1 MSDHV
6 VPDLEAR
13 IAELEDIEA
22 IRRLKAA
29 YCAACDDDHD
39 GDAVAALFTAD
50 GVWQQS
56 GDRPRVGQDEIAAKM
71 FGIRNAG
78 FMARSAHMVTN
89 PVIDIDGDTA
99 SGRWRFV
106 MMFTYADGQSFER
119 IIGHYEERYAR
130 VDGQWRFTSLMANV
144 EERGRYQAEP
154 MTP

>member
-1 MSDHV
+1 MSDDAG
-6 VPDLEAR
+6 PGLGDR
-13 IAELEDIEA
+13 IATLEDIEA

-29 YCAACDDDHD
+29 YCAACDDDHN
-39 GDAVAALFTAD
+39 GDAVAALFTPD

-56 GDRPRVGQDEIAAKM
+56 GDRPRVGRDEIAAKM
-71 FGIRNAG
+71 YGIRNAG

-89 PVIDIDGDTA
+89 PVIDVEGDTA
-99 SGRWRFV
+99 TGRWRFV

-119 IIGHYEERYAR
+119 IIGNYVEAYSR

-154 MTP
+154 MA

>member
-1 MSDHV
+1 
-6 VPDLEAR
+6 
-13 IAELEDIEA
+13 
-22 IRRLKAA
+22 
-29 YCAACDDDHD
+29 
-39 GDAVAALFTAD
+39 
-50 GVWQQS
+50 
-56 GDRPRVGQDEIAAKM
+56 
-71 FGIRNAG
+71 
-78 FMARSAHMVTN
+78 MVTN

>member
-1 MSDHV
+1 MSD
-6 VPDLEAR
+6 DTDELRAR
-13 IAELEDIEA
+13 LQQLEDVEA

-39 GDAVAALFTAD
+39 GDAVAALFTPD

-56 GDRPRVGQDEIAAKM
+56 GDRPRVGHEEIAAKM

-89 PVIDIDGDTA
+89 PVIDVDGDTA
-99 SGRWRFV
+99 TGHWRFL
-106 MMFTYADGQSFER
+106 MMFTYADGTRFER
-119 IIGHYEERYAR
+119 IIGHYDERYQR
-130 VDGQWRFTSLMANV
+130 VDGRWLFTSLKANV

-154 MTP
+154 MPD

>member
-1 MSDHV
+1 MTDADSNLH
-6 VPDLEAR
+6 ER
-13 IAELEDIEA
+13 IAALEDIEA

-39 GDAVAALFTAD
+39 GDAVAALFTPD

-56 GDRPRVGQDEIAAKM
+56 GDRPRAGHEEIAAKM

-89 PVIDIDGDTA
+89 PVIDVDGDTA
-99 SGRWRFV
+99 TGRWRFV
-106 MMFTYADGQSFER
+106 MMFTYADGKSFER
-119 IIGHYEERYAR
+119 IIGHYEEAYAR
-130 VDGQWRFTSLMANV
+130 VDGEWRFTSLMANV

-154 MTP
+154 MPD